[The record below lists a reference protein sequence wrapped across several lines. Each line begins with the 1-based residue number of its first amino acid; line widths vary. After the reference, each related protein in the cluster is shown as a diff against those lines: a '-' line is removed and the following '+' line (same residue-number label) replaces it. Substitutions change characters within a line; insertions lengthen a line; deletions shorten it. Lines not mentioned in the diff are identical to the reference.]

1 MYFFDDCTSGGF
13 LLSGKATKKNKKQ
26 KQQSLQYL
34 SPKQHNHNKKMSQF
48 KSAVQEFID
57 GEDNSMGFVL
67 KSIQQQNNQIVIG
80 DEEDDLFTIVVLDA
94 SNGKF
99 VRGGGG
105 GGACIS
111 CHVLRQF

>member
-1 MYFFDDCTSGGF
+1 MFFCF
-13 LLSGKATKKNKKQ
+13 LKATKKNKKQ
-26 KQQSLQYL
+26 NNQRLQCL
-34 SPKQHNHNKKMSQF
+34 PPKQHQTQHIKMSQF

-67 KSIQQQNNQIVIG
+67 KSIQQNNRIVIG

-99 VRGGGG
+99 VRGG
-105 GGACIS
+105 ARIIF
-111 CHVLRQF
+111 HWNWTNH